1 MTKYSQKCLT
11 FCLSDN
17 NFVARQQICVWQEAE
32 VSHVESELTISV
44 FKTLFCENC
53 IPNFHVRAQKK

>member
-1 MTKYSQKCLT
+1 MCLAG
-11 FCLSDN
+11 SN
-17 NFVARQQICVWQEAE
+17 K

-53 IPNFHVRAQKK
+53 IPNFHVRAQGGIMVKKRVKSSL